1 MEVETLKK
9 LKSNVEK
16 CLEALGSKND
26 LNPAETKAAMDGLE
40 LLDML
45 KCEIENYK
53 MEERYSEMGYSGE
66 QMRPYRHYTVNAYKH
81 PNMRYSGDYGVQGW
95 YRSNDGAMWDPA
107 YSDRGYGYSRH
118 SIADRAVEKLENL
131 MDQAGSEY
139 EREELHRFI
148 RMIRQAE

>member
-1 MEVETLKK
+1 MEVESLKK

-40 LLDML
+40 LLHML
-45 KCEIENYK
+45 DREIESCEMDK
-53 MEERYSEMGYSGE
+53 RYSEVGYSGDGK
-66 QMRPYRHYTVNAYKH
+66 RPYRHYTVNAYRH
-81 PNMRYSGDYGVQGW
+81 PDMRYSGDYGVQGW
-95 YRSNDGAMWDPA
+95 YRSNDGAMWEPE
-107 YSDRGYGYSRH
+107 YSRH